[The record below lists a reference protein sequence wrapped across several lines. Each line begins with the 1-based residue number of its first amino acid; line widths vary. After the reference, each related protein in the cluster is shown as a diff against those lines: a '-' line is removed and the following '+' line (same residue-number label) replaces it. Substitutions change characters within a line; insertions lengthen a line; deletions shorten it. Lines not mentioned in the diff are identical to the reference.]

1 VARIDGASRGN
12 PGPAAYGV
20 IIETEQGAPLAAF
33 SKLLGRS
40 TNNVAEYEGLIAAL
54 EYACAHDIRNLKVLS
69 DSELVARQLQGTYKV
84 KSAELKGLYERAKS
98 LISQLESFSV
108 QHVRREKN
116 TEADRLANHALDGAP
131 GAQDRSVR
139 AQPTPSTPAR
149 IRATATYRKGVL
161 KLRERLPF
169 AEGEELELEVR
180 RKV

>member
-20 IIETEQGAPLAAF
+20 VIESEQGAPLAAF
-33 SKLLGRS
+33 SKLLGRT

-54 EYACAHDIRNLKVLS
+54 EYARAHDFSNLKVFS

-98 LISQLESFSV
+98 LIAQLESFSV

-116 TEADRLANHALDGAP
+116 AEADRLANQALDGAP
-131 GAQDRSVR
+131 GGQDRSAK
-139 AQPTPSTPAR
+139 AQPTPSTQGG

-169 AEGEELELEVR
+169 AEGEELELEVH